1 MDRQRGYTRA
11 LREHGLPVD
20 PAYIRYG
27 GYDQLRASVVVQEL
41 LTAPNRP
48 TGIVCANDVMALGA
62 LDGAL
67 MVGLRVPEDVSI
79 VGFDDIE
86 VAGHRRVSLTT
97 VAQNKVEMSRL
108 AVEKLVEVIEGR
120 IDHPLRITL
129 RPHLLVRSTSDRA
142 PDLGDG

>member
-1 MDRQRGYTRA
+1 
-11 LREHGLPVD
+11 
-20 PAYIRYG
+20 
-27 GYDQLRASVVVQEL
+27 
-41 LTAPNRP
+41 
-48 TGIVCANDVMALGA
+48 
-62 LDGAL
+62 